1 MWCQKILDHV
11 DGGIVH
17 VKDGL
22 VLNWNKGAEMI
33 YMYTEEEMLGKEVDL
48 IVSSEWKE
56 QFKSCLE
63 QIAYEEVPS
72 LEMKHVAK
80 SGQIIYAW
88 VTLIPNFNS
97 KKELQSIILVTKDIT
112 EQKLVSEKM
121 QRLEELHMV
130 GQLAASLGHE
140 IRNPMSVVKG
150 FLQILSEKN
159 ELSRYTDY
167 LDMMISEINRVDS
180 LMSEFLA
187 FGRLDGGGF
196 TRCNLNEVVRAI
208 LPLILAYASDSGKQ
222 VSVKLEEIPDLE
234 LNENEIR
241 QMVLNFVRNGLE
253 AMEAGGE
260 VTLRTFYEGQ
270 QVVLAVQDQGKGI
283 PPHILEK
290 LGTPFVTTKGNGTGL
305 GLSVCLNI
313 IAKHHG
319 NIDVQTGENGT
330 TFFVKF
336 PGEF

>member
-1 MWCQKILDHV
+1 MWYQKILDHV
-11 DGGIVH
+11 DGGIIH

-22 VLNWNKGAEMI
+22 VVNWNKGAERI
-33 YMYTEEEMLGKEVDL
+33 YKYTEEEMLGKEIDH

-56 QFKSCLE
+56 QLKNCLE
-63 QIAYEEVPS
+63 RIVYEEVPS
-72 LEMKHVAK
+72 LEMKHVGK
-80 SGQIIYAW
+80 SGQEIYAW

-97 KKELQSIILVTKDIT
+97 QKELESIILVTKDIT

-121 QRLEELHMV
+121 QRMEELHMV

-180 LMSEFLA
+180 MMSEFLA
-187 FGRLDGGGF
+187 FGRLDGGGLI
-196 TRCNLNEVVRAI
+196 RCNLNEVIGAI
-208 LPLILAYASDSGKQ
+208 LPLLLAYASDVGKQ

-234 LNENEIR
+234 LNEKEIR
-241 QMVLNFVRNGLE
+241 QMVMNLVRNGLE
-253 AMEAGGE
+253 AMNVGGE
-260 VTLRTFYEGQ
+260 ITIRTFCEGQ
-270 QVVLAVQDQGKGI
+270 QVVLSVQDQGEGI

-313 IAKHHG
+313 VAKHHG
-319 NIDVQTGENGT
+319 EFDVQTGENGT
-330 TFFVKF
+330 TFIVKF
-336 PGEF
+336 PREF